1 MDHKTLL
8 VGAAG
13 AVLGAAAAAL
23 VLTHTTKAA
32 LTRWGT
38 TPRASAAVSHGG
50 VVHLSGQVGIIDRL
64 DTSTIT
70 EQTRETLDKIDAL
83 LAQAGTSKTN
93 IISTQIWLKD
103 IAREYVPQT
112 TRRSSENPA
121 LVLCVR
127 CAIDVRCALCA
138 VCGVQCAVCCL
149 RCGGVRC
156 GVCGVLRCKHGT
168 NALHSVSLQ
177 LCTDERSVVR
187 VGGRV
192 SRAEGRAGVRGGGD
206 GAAEVVGGD

>member
-23 VLTHTTKAA
+23 VLTHTTKAT

-64 DTSTIT
+64 DASTIT

-83 LAQAGTSKTN
+83 LAQAGTSKKH

-112 TRRSSENPA
+112 TRRSSENLA

-127 CAIDVRCALCA
+127 CAVCCVCCVLCAMCGVLCA
-138 VCGVQCAVCCL
+138 VYCV
-149 RCGGVRC
+149 
-156 GVCGVLRCKHGT
+156 
-168 NALHSVSLQ
+168 
-177 LCTDERSVVR
+177 LCTVYCVLCT
-187 VGGRV
+187 VYCV
-192 SRAEGRAGVRGGGD
+192 LCTVYC
-206 GAAEVVGGD
+206 VLCTVYCVLCTVY